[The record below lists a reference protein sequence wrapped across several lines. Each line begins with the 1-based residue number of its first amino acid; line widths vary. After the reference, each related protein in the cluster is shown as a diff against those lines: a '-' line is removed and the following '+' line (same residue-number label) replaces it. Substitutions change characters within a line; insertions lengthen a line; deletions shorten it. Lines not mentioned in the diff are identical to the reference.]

1 MFHFFKYD
9 YQILANKEDDHL
21 NHMNKGRQS

>member
-1 MFHFFKYD
+1 MFHIYKYD